1 MLKLF
6 KLVTGEQII
15 GKIDTE
21 SSNLNSHHICIVDP
35 VEIKAHNIV
44 RGLLVIE
51 QYNMIPWMRISKTS
65 TMNVL
70 FDSIIVMTDVAEDA
84 IDQYNSFV
92 KGSDDDN
99 VIGEE
104 EIKSESV
111 EEDYEEELQRSEAGK
126 TIH

>member
-1 MLKLF
+1 
-6 KLVTGEQII
+6 
-15 GKIDTE
+15 
-21 SSNLNSHHICIVDP
+21 
-35 VEIKAHNIV
+35 
-44 RGLLVIE
+44 
-51 QYNMIPWMRISKTS
+51 MRISKTS

-84 IDQYNSFV
+84 TDQYNSFV

-99 VIGEE
+99 VISEE